1 MNKKSTSTAY
11 TILNSIL
18 KKYDTPFPLVNL
30 DLFIAELRETG
41 QRALSEDPN
50 FPIEFFREESHI
62 AIKWMLKGFEEL
74 PASYVGRMLQRLW
87 EFHKHAMT
95 FDHSDDA
102 ADKILAD
109 AELAV
114 KGVCAEERAMYIAIL
129 HEYDRECKKE
139 KREGM

>member
-11 TILNSIL
+11 TILNTIL
-18 KKYDTPFPLVNL
+18 KKYDIPYPLVNL
-30 DLFIAELRETG
+30 DLFVQELRETG
-41 QRALSEDPN
+41 QRALAEDPD
-50 FPIEFFREESHI
+50 FPIDFYREESQVV
-62 AIKWMLKGFEEL
+62 IKWMLKGFEGL
-74 PASYVGRMLQRLW
+74 PTSYIGKMLQRLW

-109 AELAV
+109 AEMAV
-114 KGVCAEERAMYIAIL
+114 KGVCAEERAMYIAVL

-139 KREGM
+139 KKEGM

>member
-11 TILNSIL
+11 TILNTIL
-18 KKYDTPFPLVNL
+18 KKYNTPFPLVNL

-41 QRALSEDPN
+41 QRALAEDPD
-50 FPIEFFREESHI
+50 FPIDFYREESQVV
-62 AIKWMLKGFEEL
+62 IKWMFKGFEGL
-74 PASYVGRMLQRLW
+74 PLNYVGKMLQRLW

-139 KREGM
+139 KKEGM

>member
-11 TILNSIL
+11 TILNTIL

-41 QRALSEDPN
+41 QRALAEDPD
-50 FPIEFFREESHI
+50 FPIEFYREESQVV
-62 AIKWMLKGFEEL
+62 IKWMLNGFEEL
-74 PASYVGRMLQRLW
+74 PASYIGRMLQRLW
-87 EFHKHAMT
+87 EFHKHVMT

-129 HEYDRECKKE
+129 HEYDRECKKD
-139 KREGM
+139 KKEGM